1 MKYFSM
7 IFYLLYSNGVF
18 QHDFLPP
25 YESDE
30 VVPLPG
36 PETSVS
42 ELFLSRTEC
51 THYLLYTG
59 L

>member
-1 MKYFSM
+1 MGYFNM
-7 IFYLLYSNGVF
+7 ISYLNQSNGVF

-42 ELFLSRTEC
+42 ELFLSDTEC

>member
-1 MKYFSM
+1 M
-7 IFYLLYSNGVF
+7 IFYLLQSNEVF